1 MITRNKRRRLR
12 AKALIR
18 QAAVYVPQAQG
29 PVLARPV
36 REPVE
41 RTPRGLVS
49 PFYQWALETAH
60 VHGRFMAYDLPDYA
74 GGGQAPSY

>member
-1 MITRNKRRRLR
+1 MISRNKRRRLH
-12 AKALIR
+12 AKAMLR
-18 QAAVYVPQAQG
+18 NAAPIVAG
-29 PVLARPV
+29 PVLSRPV
-36 REPVE
+36 RGPVE
-41 RTPRGLVS
+41 RTPRGMIS